1 MRRHKSLENEQNLGP
16 DTVPDA
22 RENGASESERLLQ
35 KEGEAGA

>member
-1 MRRHKSLENEQNLGP
+1 MRRRKSLENEQKLGP
-16 DTVPDA
+16 GKVPDV